1 MTLVVTVAQHAAV
14 SVAPP
19 VALLAAR
26 LPLST
31 PLRVHALSTLCP
43 LRRLQDVVDAMRLLC
58 DPQRLERRGHRFRI
72 VTIHAAH
79 DAYCSTIG
87 GAAAPPRLVVTEAP
101 PAYQSWTSDS
111 SFPHG

>member
-1 MTLVVTVAQHAAV
+1 MFKCFKILTHHNLKM
-14 SVAPP
+14 
-19 VALLAAR
+19 R
-26 LPLST
+26 CCLSSCN
-31 PLRVHALSTLCP
+31 LSLKGRHSKLCP
-43 LRRLQDVVDAMRLLC
+43 LHRLQDVVDAMRLLC